1 MADPQNSQQVRTYN
15 LVTVIMLTLTVL
27 VSIGV
32 ILLAV
37 LRPFGGSGGGIAA
50 RPTIFVIPSE
60 TATLAG
66 PTVNPTWTASPTTTV
81 TPSPTITRTPTVTN
95 TPTPTDTATPTATLT
110 PSNTPTVTN
119 TPTITNTPL
128 PTNTPAPTN
137 TPQPG
142 NEYRQ
147 KGSTSYEKNKNSAG
161 CNWTGIAGEVFDS
174 AGKAQKGIRIRVFN
188 DDFSF
193 EAISGDATSY
203 GTSGWERSISDV
215 ELIKGDWRVQVV
227 DSDGNA
233 LSPTVTVTFKGACNQ
248 NLAIVNFQQN

>member
-1 MADPQNSQQVRTYN
+1 MIDPQKSQQASTYN
-15 LVTVIMLTLTVL
+15 LVTIILITLTVL
-27 VSIGV
+27 VCIGV
-32 ILLAV
+32 VIFAV
-37 LRPFGGSGGGIAA
+37 IRPTGGGGGIAA
-50 RPTIFVIPSE
+50 RPTLFAIPSE

-66 PTVNPTWTASPTTTV
+66 PTLNPTWTASPTTTV

-142 NEYRQ
+142 QEYRQ
-147 KGSTSYEKNKNSAG
+147 KGSTSYKQNKNSAG
-161 CNWTGIAGEVFDS
+161 CNWTGIAGEVFNT
-174 AGKAQKGIRIRVFN
+174 AGNAQTGVRVRVFN

-193 EAISGDATSY
+193 EVVSGDVPSY
-203 GTSGWERSISDV
+203 GASGWERSLST
-215 ELIKGDWRVQVV
+215 ELIKGDWRVQLVNG
-227 DSDGNA
+227 SGSA
-233 LSPTVTVTFKGACNQ
+233 ISPTVTVTFKGACNQ
-248 NLAIVNFQQN
+248 NLAIVNFQEN

>member
-1 MADPQNSQQVRTYN
+1 MADPQSSQQARTYN
-15 LVTVIMLTLTVL
+15 LVTVIMITLTVL
-27 VSIGV
+27 VCIGV
-32 ILLAV
+32 VLLAV
-37 LRPFGGSGGGIAA
+37 LRPFGGGGGIAA
-50 RPTIFVIPSE
+50 RPTVFAIPTE

-66 PTVNPTWTASPTTTV
+66 PTVNPTWTASPTITV

-95 TPTPTDTATPTATLT
+95 TPTPTDTATPTETLT
-110 PSNTPTVTN
+110 PSS

-128 PTNTPAPTN
+128 PTNTPRPTNTSAPTN

-142 NEYRQ
+142 QEYRQ
-147 KGSTSYEKNKNSAG
+147 KGSTIYRENKNSAG
-161 CNWTGIAGEVFDS
+161 CDWTGIAGEVFNS
-174 AGKAQKGIRIRVFN
+174 SGNAKTGVRIRIFN

-193 EAISGDATSY
+193 ETVSGDAPSY
-203 GTSGWERSISDV
+203 GTSGWEYSLSQ

-227 DSDGNA
+227 DGSGIA